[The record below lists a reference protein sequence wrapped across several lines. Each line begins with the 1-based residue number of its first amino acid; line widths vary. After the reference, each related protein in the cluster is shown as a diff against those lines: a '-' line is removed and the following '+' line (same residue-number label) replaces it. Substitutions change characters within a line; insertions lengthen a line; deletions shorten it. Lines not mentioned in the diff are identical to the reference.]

1 MDRVLLSTDSVTK
14 YLEIESVVFVL
25 LLIFLLWLFCPFVM
39 ITEYILL
46 MIMPAMKNN
55 GTKTDQR

>member
-14 YLEIESVVFVL
+14 YLENESVVFVL

-39 ITEYILL
+39 ITEYIL
-46 MIMPAMKNN
+46 
-55 GTKTDQR
+55 